1 MALKYQ
7 ENIFKLLK
15 LKDVNP
21 VWISYLHN
29 GLYGN
34 GVKKSML
41 YRVKR
46 DILQQKKV
54 FLIRRLREIVSDLT
68 MENSIPSWGTTF
80 PNFVPLFRMF

>member
-1 MALKYQ
+1 
-7 ENIFKLLK
+7 
-15 LKDVNP
+15 
-21 VWISYLHN
+21 
-29 GLYGN
+29 
-34 GVKKSML
+34 ML